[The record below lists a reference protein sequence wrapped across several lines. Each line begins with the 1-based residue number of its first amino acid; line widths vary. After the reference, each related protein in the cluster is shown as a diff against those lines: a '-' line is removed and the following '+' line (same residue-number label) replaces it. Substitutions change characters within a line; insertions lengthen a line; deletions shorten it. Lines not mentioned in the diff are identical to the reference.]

1 MILDLGYRCLLNVN
15 RYFRIGDTIRMPESM
30 TSVTTINHEDEVD
43 PATVG
48 MTVDGVE
55 SIWRAI
61 EEIYRTGTHPGISLC
76 FRRQGK
82 IVLHRAIGHARGNGP
97 RSPRDETKVL
107 MQPDTPVCYFSGAKA
122 VTAFLIH
129 LLNEDK
135 LIDLHDTIGFYFPEF
150 GLQGKK
156 NINIHQV
163 LSHRSGI
170 PGLPENIPVE
180 LLSDNDE
187 IWRLLCGARMTGRH
201 KGNLAYH
208 AVTGGY
214 ILERIIN
221 KVTNMSIQQFL
232 DERVRKP
239 MNMEYFRYGIAP
251 EQATRIAANYTTGLR
266 PIFPVSRLIK
276 KALGGPI
283 KLATEVSNT
292 PRFNNAVI
300 PAGNLMGTAEEMSRF
315 FQMLL
320 NDGVWEGKQICQP
333 MTVRHLTQEYC
344 DVQFDRTLMLPM
356 RYSAGLMIGGDPFG
370 IWGRHS
376 SSAFGHVG
384 LTNKLM

>member
-1 MILDLGYRCLLNVN
+1 M
-15 RYFRIGDTIRMPESM
+15 
-30 TSVTTINHEDEVD
+30 
-43 PATVG
+43 
-48 MTVDGVE
+48 
-55 SIWRAI
+55 
-61 EEIYRTGTHPGISLC
+61 
-76 FRRQGK
+76 K
-82 IVLHRAIGHARGNGP
+82 
-97 RSPRDETKVL
+97 
-107 MQPDTPVCYFSGAKA
+107 PDTPVCYFSGAKA

-150 GLQGKK
+150 ARDGKK

-187 IWRLLCGARMTGRH
+187 IWRLLCVARMSGRH

-239 MNMEYFRYGIAP
+239 MNMVYFRYGIAP
-251 EQATRIAANYTTGLR
+251 EQATGIATNYTSGLKPR
-266 PIFPVSRLIK
+266 FPVSGLIK
-276 KALGGPI
+276 RALGGPI
-283 KLATEVSNT
+283 QLATEVSNT
-292 PRFNNAVI
+292 PRFHNAVI
-300 PAGNLMGTAEEMSRF
+300 PAGNIIGTAEEMNRF

-320 NDGVWEGKQICQP
+320 NDGLWEGKQICQP

-384 LTNKLM
+384 LTNKLFWADQGRDISVSLLTTGMPIVGNNIPPLINFLSNINQHCPRDNTD